1 MVSKLDGYLNRL
13 SAAQAKL
20 EEGYRRVGSSVEQME
35 GVAQK
40 QNNYL
45 QTVTAAQSE
54 ISKAATL
61 FQQASEKYMALF
73 SENFQ
78 KATQAI
84 LKASANMDT
93 SAKAMDA
100 GAKSLESAHKALV
113 GQINKDLRETLE
125 IFDQNMQHIVKHL
138 GVAVNEI
145 TASVENLPR
154 AVGGTARVF
163 EQQLNEMIATL
174 QRAQAALD
182 DAVARMR

>member
-1 MVSKLDGYLNRL
+1 MATAYAVVSGKGGVGKSTLAANVAAALARMGKAVCLVDVDIGLRSQDVFFGLENQIVYDIVDVLEEVCELKQALLRVPCGVAL
-13 SAAQAKL
+13 LPAAQMRDVSAVSCA
-20 EEGYRRVGSSVEQME
+20 GME
-35 GVAQK
+35 
-40 QNNYL
+40 
-45 QTVTAAQSE
+45 
-54 ISKAATL
+54 
-61 FQQASEKYMALF
+61 
-73 SENFQ
+73 
-78 KATQAI
+78 
-84 LKASANMDT
+84 
-93 SAKAMDA
+93 
-100 GAKSLESAHKALV
+100 ALV

-125 IFDQNMQHIVKHL
+125 IFDQNMQHIVKQL